1 VIFRQSRSFGARMAE
16 FVYFDPSISI
26 FGFHPFRHLCVFCV
40 LAMEM
45 DD

>member
-1 VIFRQSRSFGARMAE
+1 MIFWESRSFGARMAE
-16 FVYFDPSISI
+16 SFSFAHYWYSLVSFFSAR
-26 FGFHPFRHLCVFCV
+26 FLRFCV